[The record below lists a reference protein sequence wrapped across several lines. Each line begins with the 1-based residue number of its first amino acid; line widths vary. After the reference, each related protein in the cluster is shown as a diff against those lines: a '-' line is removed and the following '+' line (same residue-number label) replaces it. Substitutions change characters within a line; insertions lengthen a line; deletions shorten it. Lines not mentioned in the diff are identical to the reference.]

1 MPLSG
6 VPYGPVFLSP
16 RNGASMRRTAKAGAA
31 AASLALLLAACS
43 SGDDAATTDTPA
55 ASEPAA
61 SSGTFTIWADE
72 TRTPPIQAE
81 CDKFA
86 EANGITCDVVQIDF
100 GDIRG
105 RAVQGS
111 QTGDVP
117 DAFIGAHDWLGELV
131 TNGVVAPVD
140 LGANA
145 GSFGEV
151 AVKGV
156 TYDGKTYGVPYAVEN
171 IAMLTNPKLSPECPA
186 SLDDLQAAGKKLKD
200 DGDASLPLA
209 LQIGD
214 QGDAYHWY
222 PLYSADGGYIFGD
235 GGTNVSDM
243 GVGKEGSI
251 KAAERLQAMAD
262 EGLLK
267 ASVTG
272 DIANESYTGGD
283 SAWWITGPWNAEA
296 ATKAIPE
303 TVVCPVPNGDS
314 TSQPFI
320 GVQTFFIP
328 TKAPNALIAQTFL
341 NDYVMTTEFM
351 DAMYAADPRPPAWT
365 ESAAKIT
372 DPITKG
378 FIDFG
383 LQGIPQPSVPEMGA
397 VWEALGLA
405 QFKVATGEDPTKTM
419 EEAGA
424 AIDAA
429 IAAQ

>member
-1 MPLSG
+1 
-6 VPYGPVFLSP
+6 
-16 RNGASMRRTAKAGAA
+16 MRRTTKAGAA

-43 SGDDAATTDTPA
+43 SGDDTATTDT
-55 ASEPAA
+55 ASSAPPA

-72 TRTPPIQAE
+72 TRTPPIQAQ
-81 CDKFA
+81 CDEFA

-100 GDIRG
+100 SDM
-105 RAVQGS
+105 RARVVQGS

-117 DAFIGAHDWLGELV
+117 DLFIGAHDWLGELV
-131 TNGVVAPVD
+131 TNGVVTPVD
-140 LGANA
+140 LGGNTA
-145 GSFGEV
+145 SFSEV
-151 AVKGV
+151 AVAGV

-214 QGDAYHWY
+214 TGDAYHWY

-235 GGTNVSDM
+235 GGTNVDDM

-251 KAAERLQAMAD
+251 AAAERLQAFAD

-272 DIANESYTGGD
+272 DIANESYTSGD
-283 SAWWITGPWNAEA
+283 SAWWITGPWNAGA
-296 ATKAIPE
+296 AVEGVPD
-303 TVVCPVPNGDS
+303 TVVCPVPDGPS
-314 TSQPFI
+314 TAQPFI

-328 TKAPNALIAQTFL
+328 TKAQNALIAQTFL
-341 NDYVMTTEFM
+341 NDNVMTTEFM
-351 DAMYAADPRPPAWT
+351 DEMYAADPRPPAWT
-365 ESAAKIT
+365 ESVAKIT

-378 FIDFG
+378 FIEFG
-383 LQGIPQPSVPEMGA
+383 LQGIPQPSVPEMGS

-405 QFKVATGEDPTKTM
+405 EFKVASGEDPTTTM
-419 EEAGA
+419 TEAGD
-424 AIDAA
+424 AINAS
-429 IAAQ
+429 IAASQG

>member
-1 MPLSG
+1 
-6 VPYGPVFLSP
+6 
-16 RNGASMRRTAKAGAA
+16 MRRTTKVGAA

-43 SGDDAATTDTPA
+43 SDSETATDNGSPAPTAAT
-55 ASEPAA
+55 S
-61 SSGTFTIWADE
+61 TFTIWADE
-72 TRTPPIQAE
+72 IRTPPIQVE

-100 GDIRG
+100 GDIRA
-105 RAVQGS
+105 RAVQGN

-117 DAFIGAHDWLGELV
+117 DLFIGAHDWLGELV

-140 LGANA
+140 LGANTA
-145 GSFGEV
+145 NFSEV
-151 AVKGV
+151 AVAGV
-156 TYDGKTYGVPYAVEN
+156 TYDAKTYGVPYAVEN
-171 IAMLTNPKLSPECPA
+171 LGLLTNPALSPDCPA
-186 SLDDLQAAGKKLKD
+186 SLDDLQSAGKKLKD

-214 QGDAYHWY
+214 LGDAYHWY

-235 GGTNVSDM
+235 GGTNVADM
-243 GVGKEGSI
+243 GVGGPGSI

-272 DIANESYTGGD
+272 DIAKESYNSGD
-283 SAWWITGPWNAEA
+283 SAWFITGPWNATDA
-296 ATKAIPE
+296 VAAIPD
-303 TVVCPVPNGDS
+303 TMVCPVPNGDS

-320 GVQTFFIP
+320 GMQTFFVP
-328 TKAPNALIAQTFL
+328 TKAANVLIAQTFL

-365 ESAAKIT
+365 ASADKIT
-372 DPITKG
+372 DPITRG
-378 FIDFG
+378 FIEYG
-383 LQGIPQPSVPEMGA
+383 LQGIPQPSVPEMGS

-405 QFKVATGEDPTKTM
+405 QFKVATGSDPTTTM
-419 EEAGA
+419 TEAGD
-424 AIDAA
+424 AINAA
-429 IAAQ
+429 IAAG

>member
-1 MPLSG
+1 
-6 VPYGPVFLSP
+6 
-16 RNGASMRRTAKAGAA
+16 MRRTTKAGAA

-43 SGDDAATTDTPA
+43 SGDDTTTTTDT
-55 ASEPAA
+55 ASSSAPTA

-72 TRTPPIQAE
+72 TRTPPIKEQ
-81 CDKFA
+81 CDLFA
-86 EANGITCDVVQIDF
+86 EANGITCEVVQIDI
-100 GDIRG
+100 GDIRT

-117 DAFIGAHDWLGELV
+117 DVFIGAHDWLGELV

-145 GSFGEV
+145 GSFSEV
-151 AVKGV
+151 AVKAA

-171 IAMLTNPKLSPECPA
+171 LALLTNPKLSPECPA

-222 PLYSADGGYIFGD
+222 PLYSADGGYIFGA
-235 GGTNVSDM
+235 GGTDVADM

-262 EGLLK
+262 DGLLK
-267 ASVTG
+267 ASVSS
-272 DIANESYTGGD
+272 DIANESYTGGE
-283 SAWWITGPWNAEA
+283 SAWWITGPWNAGAAVEA
-296 ATKAIPE
+296 VPDTK
-303 TVVCPVPNGDS
+303 VCPVPDGDS
-314 TSQPFI
+314 TSTPFI

-328 TKAPNALIAQTFL
+328 TKAANALIAQTFL

-365 ESAAKIT
+365 ESADKIT
-372 DPITKG
+372 DPITQG
-378 FIDFG
+378 FIEFG
-383 LQGIPQPSVPEMGA
+383 KQGIPQPSVPEMGS

-405 QFKVATGEDPTKTM
+405 QFKVATGEDPTTTM
-419 EEAGA
+419 TEAGD
-424 AIDAA
+424 AITKS
-429 IAAQ
+429 IASQG

>member
-1 MPLSG
+1 
-6 VPYGPVFLSP
+6 
-16 RNGASMRRTAKAGAA
+16 MRRTTKAGAA

-43 SGDDAATTDTPA
+43 SGDDTATTDTES
-55 ASEPAA
+55 ASAPAA

-72 TRTPPIQAE
+72 TRTPPIKEQCEA
-81 CDKFA
+81 FA
-86 EANGITCDVVQIDF
+86 EANGITCDVVQIDI
-100 GDIRG
+100 GDIRT
-105 RAVQGS
+105 RVVQGS

-117 DAFIGAHDWLGELV
+117 DVFIGAHDWLGELV
-131 TNGVVAPVD
+131 TNGVTAPVD

-145 GSFGEV
+145 GSFSEV
-151 AVKGV
+151 AVKAA

-171 IAMLTNPKLSPECPA
+171 LALLTNPALSPECPA

-209 LQIGD
+209 VQIGD

-251 KAAERLQAMAD
+251 MAAERLQAMAND
-262 EGLLK
+262 GLLK
-267 ASVTG
+267 ASVSS
-272 DIANESYTGGD
+272 DIATESYKGGE
-283 SAWWITGPWNAEA
+283 SAWWITGPWNAGA
-296 ATKAIPE
+296 AVEGVPDTK
-303 TVVCPVPNGDS
+303 VCPVPNGDS
-314 TSQPFI
+314 TSTPFI

-372 DPITKG
+372 DPITQG
-378 FIDFG
+378 FIEFG
-383 LQGIPQPSVPEMGA
+383 LQGIPQPSVPEMGS

-405 QFKVATGEDPTKTM
+405 QFKVASGEDPTTTM
-419 EEAGA
+419 TEAGD
-424 AIDAA
+424 AINAA
-429 IAAQ
+429 IASQ

>member
-1 MPLSG
+1 
-6 VPYGPVFLSP
+6 
-16 RNGASMRRTAKAGAA
+16 MRRTTKAGAA

-43 SGDDAATTDTPA
+43 SDSETATTDTASSSAPA
-55 ASEPAA
+55 AG
-61 SSGTFTIWADE
+61 SGTFTIWADE
-72 TRTPPIQAE
+72 ERTPPIKEQ
-81 CDKFA
+81 CDAFA

-100 GDIRG
+100 SDMRA

-117 DAFIGAHDWLGELV
+117 DVFIGAHDWLGELV

-145 GSFGEV
+145 ASFSDV

-214 QGDAYHWY
+214 TGDAYHWY

-235 GGTNVSDM
+235 GGTDVSDM

-251 KAAERLQAMAD
+251 AAAERLQAMAD
-262 EGLLK
+262 DGLLK

-272 DIANESYTGGD
+272 DIAKESYVGGD
-283 SAWWITGPWNAEA
+283 SAWFITGPWNTTDALA
-296 ATKAIPE
+296 GVPDTK
-303 TVVCPVPNGDS
+303 VCPVPNGDS
-314 TSQPFI
+314 TAQPFI

-328 TKAPNALIAQTFL
+328 TKAANALIAQTFL

-351 DAMYAADPRPPAWT
+351 DAMYAAAPRPPAWT
-365 ESAAKIT
+365 ESAAKVT
-372 DPITKG
+372 DPVTKG
-378 FIDFG
+378 FIEFG
-383 LQGIPQPSVPEMGA
+383 LQGIPQPSVPEMGS

-405 QFKVATGEDPTKTM
+405 QFKVASGEDPTTTM
-419 EEAGA
+419 TEAGD
-424 AIDAA
+424 AITSA
-429 IAAQ
+429 IAGQ

>member
-1 MPLSG
+1 
-6 VPYGPVFLSP
+6 
-16 RNGASMRRTAKAGAA
+16 MRRTTKAGAA

-43 SGDDAATTDTPA
+43 SGSETATEGSAPA
-55 ASEPAA
+55 SSAPAA

-81 CDKFA
+81 CNKFA

-100 GDIRG
+100 GDIRA

-117 DAFIGAHDWLGELV
+117 DVFIGAHDWLGELV

-140 LGANA
+140 LGANSA
-145 GSFGEV
+145 SFSDP

-235 GGTNVSDM
+235 GGTNVDDM
-243 GVGKEGSI
+243 GVGQEGSI
-251 KAAERLQAMAD
+251 KAAERLQAFAD
-262 EGLLK
+262 DGLLK

-272 DIANESYTGGD
+272 DIANESYTSGK
-283 SAWWITGPWNAEA
+283 SAWWITGPWNANA
-296 ATKAIPE
+296 AVEGVPDTK
-303 TVVCPVPNGDS
+303 VCPVPNGDS
-314 TSQPFI
+314 TSTPFI

-328 TKAPNALIAQTFL
+328 TKAKNALIAQT
-341 NDYVMTTEFM
+341 YSVHRR
-351 DAMYAADPRPPAWT
+351 ADVLHPHEGQERPDRADVPERLRHDDGVHGRDVRRRSAPPGVDRVRGQDHRPDHQGLHRVRQAGHPPAVRPR
-365 ESAAKIT
+365 
-372 DPITKG
+372 DG
-378 FIDFG
+378 FCVG
-383 LQGIPQPSVPEMGA
+383 VAGPGRVQGCVG
-397 VWEALGLA
+397 
-405 QFKVATGEDPTKTM
+405 
-419 EEAGA
+419 
-424 AIDAA
+424 
-429 IAAQ
+429 